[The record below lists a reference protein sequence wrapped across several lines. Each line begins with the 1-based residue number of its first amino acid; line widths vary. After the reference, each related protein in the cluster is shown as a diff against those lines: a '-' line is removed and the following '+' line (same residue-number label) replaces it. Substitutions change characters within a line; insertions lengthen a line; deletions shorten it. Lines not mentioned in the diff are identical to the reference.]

1 MAKKT
6 NMKQKQCC
14 NKLNKDVKNG
24 PHFKKKIFLYSSC
37 KSFYSL
43 HTSQKSSY
51 TNSWIV
57 ANGFYLLLKL
67 LMKFLSAR
75 KPSYLLISSKKS
87 QLAIFKFEILCW
99 RVKVKVSQSC
109 LTLCDPMDYT
119 VLGILQ
125 ARLLEW
131 AAFPFSMGSSQPRAQ
146 TQVSCIAGWF
156 FTSRATRK
164 AQEYWSGQP
173 IHSPGDL
180 PDPGIELGFPAS
192 QADSLSREA
201 SISWT
206 ASLECVRLV
215 FRIFIPIPWSCS
227 TF

>member
-1 MAKKT
+1 
-6 NMKQKQCC
+6 
-14 NKLNKDVKNG
+14 
-24 PHFKKKIFLYSSC
+24 
-37 KSFYSL
+37 
-43 HTSQKSSY
+43 
-51 TNSWIV
+51 
-57 ANGFYLLLKL
+57 
-67 LMKFLSAR
+67 MKFLSAR

-180 PDPGIELGFPAS
+180 PDTGIELGSNAGRFFTNWAM
-192 QADSLSREA
+192 REA
-201 SISWT
+201 LLEIISLIKFVKRKLYISVQRNDYFMLYILYSIMANIFFNILYLSNRT
-206 ASLECVRLV
+206 FLV
-215 FRIFIPIPWSCS
+215 NYVE
-227 TF
+227 